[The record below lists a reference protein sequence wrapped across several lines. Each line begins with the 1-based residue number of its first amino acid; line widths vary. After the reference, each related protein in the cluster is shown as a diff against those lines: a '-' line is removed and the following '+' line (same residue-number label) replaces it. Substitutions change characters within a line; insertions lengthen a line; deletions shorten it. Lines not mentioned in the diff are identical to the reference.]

1 MCVLILSLPFLY
13 SFPRNELLVYSYLV
27 VQNFSA
33 FNRLQTLSFAL
44 HFKSVSKEIQNF
56 YQ

>member
-1 MCVLILSLPFLY
+1 MRILIFELLFLY
-13 SFPRNELLVYSYLV
+13 SFACSDLGLYLV
-27 VQNFSA
+27 VQNFSG

-44 HFKSVSKEIQNF
+44 HFKSVATEIQNF

>member
-1 MCVLILSLPFLY
+1 MCFLILVLLSLY
-13 SFPRNELLVYSYLV
+13 SFACNELLVYLV
-27 VQNFSA
+27 VQNFLG

-44 HFKSVSKEIQNF
+44 HFKSVATEIQNF

>member
-1 MCVLILSLPFLY
+1 MRILIFVLLFLY
-13 SFPRNELLVYSYLV
+13 SFACNELLVYLV

-44 HFKSVSKEIQNF
+44 YFKSVATEIQNF